1 MSTDHELERR
11 TWVRVALICV
21 VTFPLVA
28 AVNAMTLVTDARRS
42 TGDVQWAEPW
52 LLEMTSVVGALLLV
66 PAVAALERRVP
77 LVSGMTLRH
86 GAVLLAASVP
96 FSLAHVGI
104 MVGLRTVLIPLATG
118 KAYAFFVD
126 PLTDLLYE
134 YRKDLFLFVVITG
147 LLTLSRQIEL
157 GRQET
162 AAARADAR
170 ESGRLT
176 LKSQGHT
183 IHLRARDFS
192 WAQASGNYVD
202 VMAAG
207 KSYLPRTTLNDL
219 EQQLHSAKVDVVRVH
234 RSRLVNRE
242 QITEVRPTRSG
253 DVEIHLAD
261 GTTVK
266 GSRRYRDR
274 LSLPDNAPPQ

>member
-1 MSTDHELERR
+1 M
-11 TWVRVALICV
+11 
-21 VTFPLVA
+21 A
-28 AVNAMTLVTDARRS
+28 AINAMTLITDAQRYSGGVR
-42 TGDVQWAEPW
+42 WAEPW
-52 LLEMTSVVGALLLV
+52 LLEMTSVAGALILV

-77 LVSGMTLRH
+77 LASGMTLRN
-86 GAVLLAASVP
+86 GAVLIAASVP

-104 MVGLRTVLIPLATG
+104 MVGLRTALIPSVTG
-118 KAYAFFVD
+118 KTYTFFVD

-134 YRKDLFLFVVITG
+134 YRKDLFLYAVLVG

-157 GRQET
+157 GRQEA
-162 AAARADAR
+162 AAARAEAR
-170 ESGRLT
+170 KSGRLT

-183 IHLRARDFS
+183 IHLRARDFT

-219 EQQLHSAKVDVVRVH
+219 EEQLHSASVDVVRVH

-242 QITEVRPTRSG
+242 QITEVRPTRNG

-274 LSLPDNAPPQ
+274 LSPPDTTPPR